1 MPAVSKAQQR
11 FMGMVHAAQKGDME
25 NPSPEVSKAADS
37 MSDKDAKDFAST
49 SHKGLPDKKEEQI
62 KQLKEKIRQLVREK
76 MVDEMNV
83 TGNVQGYNS
92 PHAFGKPE
100 NEKKKGKKQA
110 DLTGY
115 SVVSENRWLDLKNEE
130 STAQAKIGRGISNIN
145 KQLKEMERFLNWYG
159 KIKIESGVN
168 NKSYWKINQI
178 RPKNQT
184 NIRIMKHSELKEL
197 IRQVVKEE
205 SDYQQLFK
213 HMLDRTGKSIPDM
226 SADEKVKFFQ
236 AVDKAAKA
244 KNEGRL
250 RGYNEAELSAAQK
263 KIDVDGDGEIEGSD
277 LAALRKKD

>member
-1 MPAVSKAQQR
+1 
-11 FMGMVHAAQKGDME
+11 
-25 NPSPEVSKAADS
+25 
-37 MSDKDAKDFAST
+37 
-49 SHKGLPDKKEEQI
+49 
-62 KQLKEKIRQLVREK
+62 
-76 MVDEMNV
+76 
-83 TGNVQGYNS
+83 
-92 PHAFGKPE
+92 
-100 NEKKKGKKQA
+100 
-110 DLTGY
+110 
-115 SVVSENRWLDLKNEE
+115 
-130 STAQAKIGRGISNIN
+130 
-145 KQLKEMERFLNWYG
+145 
-159 KIKIESGVN
+159 
-168 NKSYWKINQI
+168 
-178 RPKNQT
+178 
-184 NIRIMKHSELKEL
+184 MKHSELKEL